1 MTGRDLIILI
11 LNNHLEDTVVFED
24 LRSLGLYSI
33 EEAAVKLHIGTE
45 SIKAQCSIDAIRHL
59 KIGDETYIYIEE

>member
-1 MTGRDLIILI
+1 MTGRELIILI

-24 LRSLGLYSI
+24 LRSLGLYLI
-33 EEAAVKLHIGTE
+33 EEAAVKLRIGIE

-59 KIGDETYIYIEE
+59 KIGDKTYIYIEE